1 MSADFFKRLGWF
13 ALFFLAQVI
22 VLGRIHLFHYA
33 TPLFYVY
40 FVAMFP
46 RNYPKWSVLLWS
58 FLLGLIIDIFSNTP
72 GLAAS
77 VMTILAAIQPYY
89 LELYVP
95 RDSAGNLQPAM
106 KTLGPVKYA
115 YYVVAMVLLYCRLFY
130 CLEMFTFF
138 NAFYWLMCVVG
149 STLLTLVLIFTFE
162 IAKRSH

>member
-77 VMTILAAIQPYY
+77 VMTSFSPAA
-89 LELYVP
+89 
-95 RDSAGNLQPAM
+95 
-106 KTLGPVKYA
+106 
-115 YYVVAMVLLYCRLFY
+115 
-130 CLEMFTFF
+130 
-138 NAFYWLMCVVG
+138 
-149 STLLTLVLIFTFE
+149 ST
-162 IAKRSH
+162 RS

>member
-40 FVAMFP
+40 FVTMFP

-77 VMTILAAIQPYY
+77 VMTLLAAIQPYY

-95 RDSAGNLQPAM
+95 RDSADNLQPSM

-115 YYVVAMVLLYCRLFY
+115 YYMVPMVLLYCLLFY

-149 STLLTLVLIFTFE
+149 SSLLTIVLIFTFE

>member
-95 RDSAGNLQPAM
+95 RDSADNLQPSM

-115 YYVVAMVLLYCRLFY
+115 YYVVPMVLLYCLLFY
-130 CLEMFTFF
+130 CLEIFTFF

>member
-40 FVAMFP
+40 FVTMFP

-95 RDSAGNLQPAM
+95 RDSADNLQPSM

-115 YYVVAMVLLYCRLFY
+115 YYVVPMVLLYCLLFY

-149 STLLTLVLIFTFE
+149 SSLLTIVLIFTFE

>member
-95 RDSAGNLQPAM
+95 RDSADNLQPSM
-106 KTLGPVKYA
+106 KTLGPVKFA
-115 YYVVAMVLLYCRLFY
+115 YYVVPMVLLYCLLFY
-130 CLEMFTFF
+130 CLEIFTFF

>member
-95 RDSAGNLQPAM
+95 RDSADNLQPSM

-115 YYVVAMVLLYCRLFY
+115 YYVVPMVLLYCLLFY

-149 STLLTLVLIFTFE
+149 SSLLTIVLIFTFE
-162 IAKRSH
+162 IAKRNR

>member
-77 VMTILAAIQPYY
+77 VMTILAAIQPSY

-95 RDSAGNLQPAM
+95 RDSADNLQPSM

-115 YYVVAMVLLYCRLFY
+115 YYVVPMVLLYCLLFY

-149 STLLTLVLIFTFE
+149 SSLLTIVLIFTFE

>member
-1 MSADFFKRLGWF
+1 MSADFFKRLGRF

-95 RDSAGNLQPAM
+95 RDSADNLQPSM
-106 KTLGPVKYA
+106 KTLGPVKFA
-115 YYVVAMVLLYCRLFY
+115 YYVVPMVLLYCLLFY

>member
-13 ALFFLAQVI
+13 TLFFLAQVI

-40 FVAMFP
+40 FVTMFP

-58 FLLGLIIDIFSNTP
+58 FLLGLVIDIFSNTP

-77 VMTILAAIQPYY
+77 VMTLLAAIQPYY

-95 RDSAGNLQPAM
+95 RDSADNLQPSM

-115 YYVVAMVLLYCRLFY
+115 YYMVPMVLLYCLLFY
-130 CLEMFTFF
+130 SLEMFTFF
-138 NAFYWLMCVVG
+138 NVFYWLMCVVG
-149 STLLTLVLIFTFE
+149 SSLLTIVLIFTFE
-162 IAKRSH
+162 IAKRNR

>member
-95 RDSAGNLQPAM
+95 RDSADNLQPSM

-115 YYVVAMVLLYCRLFY
+115 YYVVPMVLLYCLLFY

-149 STLLTLVLIFTFE
+149 STLLTIVLIFTFE
-162 IAKRSH
+162 IAKRNR